1 MNIEITRTT
10 NPRQKPEMKGIRF
23 GTYFSDHMFLMN
35 YTEGKG
41 WYNPRIVPYGTIE
54 LEPSAMVFH
63 YAQEIFEGM
72 KAYRTEKG
80 NIQLFRPMDNI
91 ERFNNSGVKLCI
103 PHIPEEDFLQALK
116 TLVEVDKD
124 WVPSEPDT
132 SLYIRPF
139 AIALDAQL
147 GVHVA
152 KNYLFCIITCPVGAY
167 YPEGLNPVKI
177 AVEAREVRAVRG
189 GTGFTKCGGNY
200 AASLHAS
207 HEAGKKG
214 FSQVLWLDG
223 VEQKYIEEVG
233 AMNVMFKIGGKIVTP
248 SLEKG
253 TVLPGVTRRT
263 AIAILR
269 HWGYE
274 VEERDISIDELVE
287 AADNGTLEEAWGTGT
302 AAVISPIGDR
312 HRRRHLPHRRNLLPG
327 QGACDRRLPDRRAD
341 PEAVRHHHRHP
352 VGQGGGSLRLGR
364 PRLLS
369 HSANKKLRTKARS
382 FFVSVSVCRW
392 RRSPGGSAGRG
403 GSPGRPRSEGRPS

>member
-1 MNIEITRTT
+1 MQIDIIRTT
-10 NPRQKPEMKGIRF
+10 NPRTKPEMKGIRF

-91 ERFNNSGVKLCI
+91 NRFNNSGVKLCI

-139 AIALDAQL
+139 AIALDPQL

-223 VEQKYIEEVG
+223 VEQK
-233 AMNVMFKIGGKIVTP
+233 
-248 SLEKG
+248 
-253 TVLPGVTRRT
+253 
-263 AIAILR
+263 
-269 HWGYE
+269 
-274 VEERDISIDELVE
+274 
-287 AADNGTLEEAWGTGT
+287 
-302 AAVISPIGDR
+302 
-312 HRRRHLPHRRNLLPG
+312 
-327 QGACDRRLPDRRAD
+327 
-341 PEAVRHHHRHP
+341 
-352 VGQGGGSLRLGR
+352 
-364 PRLLS
+364 
-369 HSANKKLRTKARS
+369 
-382 FFVSVSVCRW
+382 
-392 RRSPGGSAGRG
+392 
-403 GSPGRPRSEGRPS
+403 

>member
-10 NPRQKPEMKGIRF
+10 TPRQKPEMKGIRF

-103 PHIPEEDFLQALK
+103 PHIPEEDFRQALK

-233 AMNVMFKIGGKIVTP
+233 AMNVMFKINGKIVTP

-263 AIAILR
+263 ALAILR

-274 VEERDISIDELVE
+274 VEERDISIDELV
-287 AADNGTLEEAWGTGT
+287 LEVTESAY
-302 AAVISPIGDR
+302 SQNMDR
-312 HRRRHLPHRRNLLPG
+312 MLATVTEL
-327 QGACDRRLPDRRAD
+327 RRAGFKIEMD
-341 PEAVRHHHRHP
+341 DFGSGYSSLNMLCLMPIDALKIDMKFVRNVASSSTGYRMVELVIEMARALGVPAIVEGVEDEAQYRLMKQVGCDIVQGYYFSRP
-352 VGQGGGSLRLGR
+352 VDAAHFEPMLADL
-364 PRLLS
+364 
-369 HSANKKLRTKARS
+369 
-382 FFVSVSVCRW
+382 
-392 RRSPGGSAGRG
+392 
-403 GSPGRPRSEGRPS
+403 

>member
-1 MNIEITRTT
+1 MQIDIIRTT
-10 NPRQKPEMKGIRF
+10 NPRTKPEMKGIRF

-91 ERFNNSGVKLCI
+91 NRFNNSGVKLCI

-139 AIALDAQL
+139 AIALDPQL

-200 AASLHAS
+200 GAANRAIMRS
-207 HEAGKKG
+207 EAAGYPA
-214 FSQVLWLDG
+214 LIWLDG
-223 VEQKYIEEVG
+223 VERKYIEEVG
-233 AMNVMFKIGGKIVTP
+233 GMNVMFKIDGKVYTP
-248 SLEKG
+248 MLNGSI
-253 TVLPGVTRRT
+253 LPGITRKSM
-263 AIAILR
+263 IQVMQD
-269 HWGYE
+269 WGVE
-274 VEERDISIDELVE
+274 VIEKRISVEELLT
-287 AADNGTLEEAWGTGT
+287 AADEGRVEEAWGVGT
-302 AAVISPIGDR
+302 AAVISPIASLTHEGKEYVF
-312 HRRRHLPHRRNLLPG
+312 NNG
-327 QGACDRRLPDRRAD
+327 
-341 PEAVRHHHRHP
+341 E
-352 VGQGGGSLRLGR
+352 VGPFS
-364 PRLLS
+364 
-369 HSANKKLRTKARS
+369 KKLYDTLTGMQWGETEDTYGWI
-382 FFVSVSVCRW
+382 VTL
-392 RRSPGGSAGRG
+392 
-403 GSPGRPRSEGRPS
+403 